1 MHWQFTQQTPQR
13 AARPWPTVAIAMLMA
28 TIATVAAGSIAP
40 AGAEPTAPLPI
51 ARDTPQPDAG
61 PSVALPIQTHR
72 LALSPDGKHLAAV
85 LTQPSDPSRPDSHV
99 VELWDWRSGKRLHQ
113 LGGHQDLVMQVVFSP
128 DGQTLATLDYQIDS
142 HRMVVRLWD
151 VATGERLRS
160 ITRTLMPLPMCGPGQ
175 TAGCG
180 RSVLLTGAFSPDGR
194 TLYTS
199 GVSHLID
206 VWDVASGRRL
216 RSFAGPRAIGR
227 GMALSPDGQTL
238 ALSYWGGQMALF
250 DAVKGQLQDQW
261 QASGESINLRWS
273 PDGRQL
279 MGLTDAPAD
288 RGTGRMV
295 QRWGFAPEPS
305 RQILVPLQHSSLW
318 AAMSDRWV
326 ITGRIDMQQGRPIA
340 LLDRATG
347 RTVRQ
352 IQPPN
357 GYAYFTASDRALAV
371 ATGEAVQIWTLDP

>member
-1 MHWQFTQQTPQR
+1 MVM
-13 AARPWPTVAIAMLMA
+13 AAIGM
-28 TIATVAAGSIAP
+28 VAAGAIAP
-40 AGAEPTAPLPI
+40 VGAEPTAPLSI
-51 ARDTPQPDAG
+51 VQAAPQPNAA
-61 PSVALPIQTHR
+61 PSITLPIQAHR

-85 LTQPSDPSRPDSHV
+85 LIQPTDSSRPDSHV

-113 LGGHQDLVMQVVFSP
+113 LGGHQDLVMQVLFSP

-175 TAGCG
+175 TVGCG

-250 DAVKGQLQDQW
+250 DAAKGQLRDQW
-261 QASGESINLRWS
+261 QSSGESIALRWS

-279 MGLTDAPAD
+279 IGMTDAPAD
-288 RGTGRMV
+288 NGTGRLV
-295 QRWGFAPEPS
+295 QQWGFAPEPS

-318 AAMSDRWV
+318 AAISDRWV

-352 IQPPN
+352 IQPAN
-357 GYAYFTASDRALAV
+357 GYLHFTASDRALAV
-371 ATGEAVQIWTLDP
+371 STEQSVQIWVIDP